1 MRMKKLNTA
10 VLTLSATLL
19 GAAGAVHATENPFA
33 VQELQSGYSL
43 ADNHG
48 AGDMEGKCGEGSCGD
63 EEGKGDQEGKCGEG
77 TCGS

>member
-1 MRMKKLNTA
+1 MNKINT
-10 VLTLSATLL
+10 VVITLGATLL
-19 GAAGAVHATENPFA
+19 GASVATQATENPFA

-48 AGDMEGKCGEGSCGD
+48 ADDMEGKCGEGSCGD
-63 EEGKGDQEGKCGEG
+63 EEEKSEREGKCGEG